1 MKKVLIRSMMMLKN
15 PKTMTKILML
25 MTKTAITHSVVFKC
39 TGILKQHEY
48 QETLALVKRKMR
60 EGTVIPVK
68 LEKELL

>member
-1 MKKVLIRSMMMLKN
+1 
-15 PKTMTKILML
+15 
-25 MTKTAITHSVVFKC
+25 VVFKC